1 MKPKTSIMK
10 NISNARQHGL
20 PFSTTIILGVII
32 SLAATSV
39 KAQKHANVNGT
50 WKMKVETSVG
60 SGTPIF
66 ELKHASDSTL
76 TGTYRGQLG
85 EAAVKGTVKVKTIH
99 LEFSVSSNLVEYDGA
114 VDLDSMKGTV
124 KLGSMG
130 SGTFT
135 GIRSK

>member
-1 MKPKTSIMK
+1 MK
-10 NISNARQHGL
+10 NISNRQHGL
-20 PFSTTIILGVII
+20 PFSTTIILAVVI
-32 SLAATSV
+32 SLAATSA

-60 SGTPIF
+60 SGSPVF
-66 ELKHASDSTL
+66 DLKHATDSTL

-85 EAAVKGTVKVKTIH
+85 EAPVKGTVKAKAIH
-99 LEFSVSSNLVEYDGA
+99 LEFNVSGNLVEYDGA
-114 VDLDSMKGTV
+114 VDQDSMKGTV

-135 GIRSK
+135 GTRSKL

>member
-1 MKPKTSIMK
+1 MKYF
-10 NISNARQHGL
+10 SNRQHGL
-20 PFSTTIILGVII
+20 PFSTTILLVFII
-32 SLAATSV
+32 SLAATSA

-60 SGTPIF
+60 NGSPVF
-66 ELKHASDSTL
+66 DLKHASDSIL

-85 EAAVKGTVKVKTIH
+85 EAAVKGRIKAKAIH
-99 LEFSVSSNLVEYDGA
+99 LEFSVSGNLVEYDGA
-114 VDLDSMKGTV
+114 VDQDTMKGTV

-135 GIRSK
+135 GARMLN